1 MTRKYHC
8 RSSILQIPCVASVF
22 HSLPRRHPLKKI
34 TIAAAVA
41 VIGVAV
47 TAYASPY
54 YALHQIKTAL
64 AERDADALATHVD
77 FPALRASVKAQLEA
91 SMARSIEATAGS
103 GNPLAALGQ
112 SIASA
117 MLGKMV
123 DTMVSPAGVV
133 ALVNKSAVS
142 PQAGADARADAPADG
157 AQKKADYSAGYAGVN
172 TFVVRAQ
179 DGNAQE
185 GALVLQRHGVW
196 GWKLSSIEIASA
208 MAGR

>member
-1 MTRKYHC
+1 MP
-8 RSSILQIPCVASVF
+8 SIF
-22 HSLPRRHPLKKI
+22 HPPPHRLHLKKI

-41 VIGVAV
+41 VVAIAA

-54 YALHQIKTAL
+54 YALHQIKAAL
-64 AERDADALATHVD
+64 AERNAEALAEHVD
-77 FPALRASVKAQLEA
+77 FPALRASVKTQLEA
-91 SMARSIEATAGS
+91 SMARSIAATAGS
-103 GNPLAALGQ
+103 DNPLAALGQ

-142 PQAGADARADAPADG
+142 PQADANTNADAPADG
-157 AQKKADYSAGYAGVN
+157 AQKKAGYSAGYAGVN
-172 TFVVRAQ
+172 TFVVRAK

-185 GALVLQRHGVW
+185 GALVLLRHGVW

-208 MAGR
+208 MAAR

>member
-1 MTRKYHC
+1 M
-8 RSSILQIPCVASVF
+8 
-22 HSLPRRHPLKKI
+22 KKI
-34 TIAAAVA
+34 TIAAALA
-41 VIGVAV
+41 IIGVAV

-64 AERDADALATHVD
+64 AEHNADALAGHVD
-77 FPALRASVKAQLEA
+77 FPALRASVKTQLEA

-142 PQAGADARADAPADG
+142 PQAGADASADAPVDG
-157 AQKKADYSAGYAGVN
+157 TQKKASYSASYAGLN
-172 TFVVRAQ
+172 TFVVRAR
-179 DGNAQE
+179 DGNAQQ

-208 MAGR
+208 MAAR

>member
-1 MTRKYHC
+1 M
-8 RSSILQIPCVASVF
+8 
-22 HSLPRRHPLKKI
+22 KKI

-41 VIGVAV
+41 VVAIAA

-64 AERDADALATHVD
+64 AERNADALAEHVD
-77 FPALRASVKAQLEA
+77 FPALRASVKTQLEA
-91 SMARSIEATAGS
+91 SMARSIAATAGS
-103 GNPLAALGQ
+103 DNPLAVLGQ

-142 PQAGADARADAPADG
+142 PQADANTNADTPADG
-157 AQKKADYSAGYAGVN
+157 AQKKAEYSAGYAGLN
-172 TFVVRAQ
+172 TFVVRAK
-179 DGNAQE
+179 DGNAQD
-185 GALVLQRHGVW
+185 GALVLLRHGVW

-208 MAGR
+208 MAAR

>member
-1 MTRKYHC
+1 M
-8 RSSILQIPCVASVF
+8 
-22 HSLPRRHPLKKI
+22 KKI
-34 TIAAAVA
+34 IIAAAVA
-41 VIGVAV
+41 VIAVAA

-64 AERDADALATHVD
+64 AERNAEALATHVD
-77 FPALRASVKAQLEA
+77 FPAMRASVKAQLEA
-91 SMARSIEATAGS
+91 SMARSIAATAGS
-103 GNPLAALGQ
+103 DNPLAALGQ

-133 ALVNKSAVS
+133 ALVNKSAVG
-142 PQAGADARADAPADG
+142 PQASDTADGPADG
-157 AQKKADYSAGYAGVN
+157 ARKKAGYSASYAGVN
-172 TFVVRAQ
+172 TFVVRAK

-185 GALVLQRHGVW
+185 GALVLLRHGVW

>member
-8 RSSILQIPCVASVF
+8 RISILQIPCVASVF

-64 AERDADALATHVD
+64 AERNAEALAGHVD

-142 PQAGADARADAPADG
+142 PQAGADASADAPADG
-157 AQKKADYSAGYAGVN
+157 AQKKAGYSASYAGVN
-172 TFVVRAQ
+172 TFVVRAK

>member
-1 MTRKYHC
+1 M
-8 RSSILQIPCVASVF
+8 
-22 HSLPRRHPLKKI
+22 KKI

-41 VIGVAV
+41 VIAVAV

-54 YALHQIKTAL
+54 YTLHQIKTAL
-64 AERDADALATHVD
+64 AERNADALAAHVD
-77 FPALRASVKAQLEA
+77 FPALRASVKTQLEA

-142 PQAGADARADAPADG
+142 PQAEANPDAPADG
-157 AQKKADYSAGYAGVN
+157 ARKKADYSAGYAGLN
-172 TFVVRAQ
+172 TFIVRAK

-185 GALVLQRHGVW
+185 GALVLLRHGVW

-208 MAGR
+208 MAAR

>member
-1 MTRKYHC
+1 M
-8 RSSILQIPCVASVF
+8 
-22 HSLPRRHPLKKI
+22 KKI

-41 VIGVAV
+41 VIAVAV

-54 YALHQIKTAL
+54 YALHQIKAAL
-64 AERDADALATHVD
+64 AERNAEALAAHVD
-77 FPALRASVKAQLEA
+77 FPALRTSVKTQLEA

-103 GNPLAALGQ
+103 GNPLAALGE

-142 PQAGADARADAPADG
+142 PQADANTDAPADG
-157 AQKKADYSAGYAGVN
+157 AQKKANYSAGYAGVN
-172 TFVVRAQ
+172 TFIVRAK

-185 GALVLQRHGVW
+185 GALVLLRHGVW

>member
-1 MTRKYHC
+1 
-8 RSSILQIPCVASVF
+8 
-22 HSLPRRHPLKKI
+22 LKKI
-34 TIAAAVA
+34 TIAASAA
-41 VIGVAV
+41 VIAFAAS
-47 TAYASPY
+47 AYASPY

-64 AERDADALATHVD
+64 AERNAEALATHVD

-103 GNPLAALGQ
+103 GNPLAVLGQ

-142 PQAGADARADAPADG
+142 PQAGAEGDADAAAPADG
-157 AQKKADYSAGYAGVN
+157 AQKKAGYTAGYAGVN
-172 TFVVRAQ
+172 TFVVRTREGRSE
-179 DGNAQE
+179 D

-196 GWKLSSIEIASA
+196 DWKLSSIEIASA
-208 MAGR
+208 MAVR

>member
-1 MTRKYHC
+1 M
-8 RSSILQIPCVASVF
+8 
-22 HSLPRRHPLKKI
+22 KKI

-41 VIGVAV
+41 VVAIAA

-54 YALHQIKTAL
+54 YALHQIKAAL
-64 AERDADALATHVD
+64 AERNAEALAEHVD
-77 FPALRASVKAQLEA
+77 FPALRASVKTQLETG
-91 SMARSIEATAGS
+91 MARSIAATAGS
-103 GNPLAALGQ
+103 DNPLAALGQ

-142 PQAGADARADAPADG
+142 PQADANTNADAPADG
-157 AQKKADYSAGYAGVN
+157 AQKKAGYSAGYAGLN
-172 TFVVRAQ
+172 TFVVRAK

-185 GALVLQRHGVW
+185 GALVLLRHGVW

-208 MAGR
+208 MAAR

>member
-1 MTRKYHC
+1 MPRKYHC
-8 RSSILQIPCVASVF
+8 RSSILRIPCVASVF
-22 HSLPRRHPLKKI
+22 HSLPRRHPLRKI

-41 VIGVAV
+41 VIGVAA

-64 AERDADALATHVD
+64 AERNAETLATHVD
-77 FPALRASVKAQLEA
+77 FPALRASVKAQLET

-133 ALVNKSAVS
+133 ALVNKSALS
-142 PQAGADARADAPADG
+142 PQASDTADAPADG
-157 AQKKADYSAGYAGVN
+157 ARKKADYSASYAGVN
-172 TFVVRAQ
+172 TFVVRAR
-179 DGNAQE
+179 DGHAQE

>member
-8 RSSILQIPCVASVF
+8 RGSILQIPCVASVF

-157 AQKKADYSAGYAGVN
+157 AQKKAGYSASYAGVN
-172 TFVVRAQ
+172 TFVVRAK

>member
-1 MTRKYHC
+1 
-8 RSSILQIPCVASVF
+8 
-22 HSLPRRHPLKKI
+22 LKKI

-41 VIGVAV
+41 AAALAA

-54 YALHQIKTAL
+54 YALHQIKAAL
-64 AERDADALATHVD
+64 AERNAEALAEHVD
-77 FPALRASVKAQLEA
+77 FPALRASVKTQLEA
-91 SMARSIEATAGS
+91 SMARSIAATAGS
-103 GNPLAALGQ
+103 DNPLAALGQ

-142 PQAGADARADAPADG
+142 PQADANTNADAPADG
-157 AQKKADYSAGYAGVN
+157 ARKKAEYSAGYAGVN
-172 TFVVRAQ
+172 TFVVRAK

-185 GALVLQRHGVW
+185 GALVLLRHGVW

-208 MAGR
+208 MAAR

>member
-1 MTRKYHC
+1 M
-8 RSSILQIPCVASVF
+8 
-22 HSLPRRHPLKKI
+22 KKI

-41 VIGVAV
+41 VIAVAV

-54 YALHQIKTAL
+54 YTLHQIKTAL
-64 AERDADALATHVD
+64 AERNADALAAHVD
-77 FPALRASVKAQLEA
+77 FPALRASVKTQLEA

-142 PQAGADARADAPADG
+142 PQAEPNPDAPADG
-157 AQKKADYSAGYAGVN
+157 ARKKADYSAGYAGLN
-172 TFVVRAQ
+172 TFIVRAK

-185 GALVLQRHGVW
+185 GALVLLRHGVW

-208 MAGR
+208 MAAR

>member
-1 MTRKYHC
+1 MKT
-8 RSSILQIPCVASVF
+8 
-22 HSLPRRHPLKKI
+22 I

-41 VIGVAV
+41 VIVIAA

-64 AERDADALATHVD
+64 AERNAEALAEHVD
-77 FPALRASVKAQLEA
+77 FPALRTSVKAQLET

-142 PQAGADARADAPADG
+142 PQAETSADAPADG
-157 AQKKADYSAGYAGVN
+157 ARKKADYSAGYAGLN
-172 TFVVRAQ
+172 TFVVRAK
-179 DGNAQE
+179 DGNAQD

-208 MAGR
+208 MVAR

>member
-1 MTRKYHC
+1 M
-8 RSSILQIPCVASVF
+8 ASVF
-22 HSLPRRHPLKKI
+22 YPPPHRHHLKKI

-41 VIGVAV
+41 VIVIAA

-64 AERDADALATHVD
+64 AERNAEALAEHVD
-77 FPALRASVKAQLEA
+77 FPALRTSVKAQLET

-142 PQAGADARADAPADG
+142 PQAETSADAPADG
-157 AQKKADYSAGYAGVN
+157 ARKKADYSAGYAGLN
-172 TFVVRAQ
+172 TFVVRAK
-179 DGNAQE
+179 DGNAQD

-208 MAGR
+208 MVAR

>member
-1 MTRKYHC
+1 M
-8 RSSILQIPCVASVF
+8 
-22 HSLPRRHPLKKI
+22 KKT
-34 TIAAAVA
+34 TIAAAAAIIAIAATV
-41 VIGVAV
+41 
-47 TAYASPY
+47 YASPY

-64 AERDADALATHVD
+64 AERNADALAAHVD
-77 FPALRASVKAQLEA
+77 FPALRASVKTQLEA

-142 PQAGADARADAPADG
+142 PQAEGNANPDAPADG
-157 AQKKADYSAGYAGVN
+157 ARKKADYTAGYAGMN
-172 TFVVRAQ
+172 TFVVRAK

-185 GALVLQRHGVW
+185 GALVLLRHGVW

-208 MAGR
+208 MAAR

>member
-1 MTRKYHC
+1 M
-8 RSSILQIPCVASVF
+8 
-22 HSLPRRHPLKKI
+22 KKT
-34 TIAAAVA
+34 TIAAAAAIIALAATV
-41 VIGVAV
+41 
-47 TAYASPY
+47 YASPY

-64 AERDADALATHVD
+64 AERNAEALAAHVD
-77 FPALRASVKAQLEA
+77 FPALRASVKTQLEG

-142 PQAGADARADAPADG
+142 PQANTNADADAPADG
-157 AQKKADYSAGYAGVN
+157 AQKKAEYSAGYAGVN
-172 TFVVRAQ
+172 TFVVRAK
-179 DGNAQE
+179 DGNAQD
-185 GALVLQRHGVW
+185 GALVLLRHGVW

-208 MAGR
+208 MAAR

>member
-1 MTRKYHC
+1 M
-8 RSSILQIPCVASVF
+8 
-22 HSLPRRHPLKKI
+22 
-34 TIAAAVA
+34 AAAVL
-41 VIGVAV
+41 AV

-64 AERDADALATHVD
+64 AERNAEALAEHVD
-77 FPALRASVKAQLEA
+77 FPALRASVKTQLEA
-91 SMARSIEATAGS
+91 SMARSIAATAGS
-103 GNPLAALGQ
+103 DNPLAALGQ

-142 PQAGADARADAPADG
+142 PQADANTNADAPADG
-157 AQKKADYSAGYAGVN
+157 AQKKAGYSAGYAGVN
-172 TFVVRAQ
+172 TFVVRAK
-179 DGNAQE
+179 DGNTQD
-185 GALVLQRHGVW
+185 GALVLLRHGVW

-208 MAGR
+208 MAAR

>member
-1 MTRKYHC
+1 M
-8 RSSILQIPCVASVF
+8 
-22 HSLPRRHPLKKI
+22 KKI
-34 TIAAAVA
+34 TIAAAAA
-41 VIGVAV
+41 VIAVAV

-54 YALHQIKTAL
+54 YTLHQIKTAL
-64 AERDADALATHVD
+64 AERNADALAAHVD
-77 FPALRASVKAQLEA
+77 FPALRASVKTQLEA

-142 PQAGADARADAPADG
+142 PQAEPNPDAPADG
-157 AQKKADYSAGYAGVN
+157 ARKKADYSAGYAGLN
-172 TFVVRAQ
+172 TFIVRAK

-185 GALVLQRHGVW
+185 GALVLLRHGVW

-208 MAGR
+208 MAAR

>member
-1 MTRKYHC
+1 M
-8 RSSILQIPCVASVF
+8 
-22 HSLPRRHPLKKI
+22 KKI
-34 TIAAAVA
+34 TIAAAAA
-41 VIGVAV
+41 VIAVAV

-64 AERDADALATHVD
+64 AERNAEALAAHVD
-77 FPALRASVKAQLEA
+77 FPALRASVKTQLEA

-133 ALVNKSAVS
+133 ALVNKSAVG
-142 PQAGADARADAPADG
+142 PQADADGGADAPADG
-157 AQKKADYSAGYAGVN
+157 ARKKADYSAGYAGVN
-172 TFVVRAQ
+172 TFVVRAK

-185 GALVLQRHGVW
+185 GALVLLRHGVW
-196 GWKLSSIEIASA
+196 DWKLSSIEIASA

>member
-1 MTRKYHC
+1 M
-8 RSSILQIPCVASVF
+8 
-22 HSLPRRHPLKKI
+22 KKI

-41 VIGVAV
+41 AIAIAA

-54 YALHQIKTAL
+54 YALRQIKTAL
-64 AERDADALATHVD
+64 AERNADALAAHVD
-77 FPALRASVKAQLEA
+77 FPALRASVKTQLEA

-142 PQAGADARADAPADG
+142 PQADADAPADG
-157 AQKKADYSAGYAGVN
+157 ARKKAEYSAGYAGVN
-172 TFVVRAQ
+172 TFVVRAK
-179 DGNAQE
+179 DGNAQD
-185 GALVLQRHGVW
+185 GALVLQRHGLW
-196 GWKLSSIEIASA
+196 DWKLSSIEIATPL
-208 MAGR
+208 AGR

>member
-1 MTRKYHC
+1 MARKYHC
-8 RSSILQIPCVASVF
+8 RSSILRIPCVASVF
-22 HSLPRRHPLKKI
+22 HSLPRRHPLRKI

-41 VIGVAV
+41 AIAIAA

-54 YALHQIKTAL
+54 YALHQIKAAL
-64 AERDADALATHVD
+64 AERNAEALAEHVD
-77 FPALRASVKAQLEA
+77 FPALRASVKAQLET

-142 PQAGADARADAPADG
+142 PQAGADASADAPADG
-157 AQKKADYSAGYAGVN
+157 ARKKADYSASYAGVN
-172 TFVVRAQ
+172 TGVVRAR

>member
-1 MTRKYHC
+1 M
-8 RSSILQIPCVASVF
+8 
-22 HSLPRRHPLKKI
+22 KKI
-34 TIAAAVA
+34 TLAAAVA

-64 AERDADALATHVD
+64 AERNAEALATHVD

-142 PQAGADARADAPADG
+142 PQAGADASADAPADG
-157 AQKKADYSAGYAGVN
+157 AQKKAGYSAGYAGVN
-172 TFVVRAQ
+172 TFVVRAK

-208 MAGR
+208 MAGS

>member
-1 MTRKYHC
+1 MRC
-8 RSSILQIPCVASVF
+8 VPSIF
-22 HSLPRRHPLKKI
+22 HPPPHRLHLKKI

-41 VIGVAV
+41 IVAIAA

-54 YALHQIKTAL
+54 YALHQIKAAL
-64 AERDADALATHVD
+64 AERNAEALAEHVD
-77 FPALRASVKAQLEA
+77 FPVLRASVKTQLEA
-91 SMARSIEATAGS
+91 SMARSIAATAGS
-103 GNPLAALGQ
+103 DNPLAALGQ

-142 PQAGADARADAPADG
+142 PQADANTNADAPADG
-157 AQKKADYSAGYAGVN
+157 AQKKAGYSAGYAGLN
-172 TFVVRAQ
+172 TFVVRAK

-185 GALVLQRHGVW
+185 GALVLLRHGVW

-208 MAGR
+208 MAAR